1 MVSVFQF
8 VVTHPVAIEFD
19 FPSIA
24 PLLPSHYGSI
34 VFGCRAS
41 FLVGSSIFFFV
52 NGCSAVSCNFA
63 VSIRRE
69 YAHILLFY
77 LLELISKPTFV
88 ASETQFIIE
97 SQNQFFPVNICS
109 LVMAVLKRNVI
120 WVLMHTRG

>member
-41 FLVGSSIFFFV
+41 FLVGSSIFFLSMV
-52 NGCSAVSCNFA
+52 VQQL
-63 VSIRRE
+63 VV
-69 YAHILLFY
+69 ILLF
-77 LLELISKPTFV
+77 P
-88 ASETQFIIE
+88 
-97 SQNQFFPVNICS
+97 
-109 LVMAVLKRNVI
+109 
-120 WVLMHTRG
+120 

>member
-24 PLLPSHYGSI
+24 PLLPSLYGSI
-34 VFGCRAS
+34 VFGCRVS
-41 FLVGSSIFFFV
+41 FLVGSSIFFVF
-52 NGCSAVSCNFA
+52 GCSAVSCNFT
-63 VSIRRE
+63 VSVRRA
-69 YAHILLFY
+69 YAHILLLH

-88 ASETQFIIE
+88 TSETQFIIE

-120 WVLMHTRG
+120 WVLMHTKG